1 LGACPVSAFVA
12 RQFASSPV
20 RHLTL
25 GGTWVGPRPFVHGQ
39 TPGGRLGVSPDAGW
53 PICDDVPLA
62 SRLDV
67 VNH

>member
-1 LGACPVSAFVA
+1 
-12 RQFASSPV
+12 
-20 RHLTL
+20 
-25 GGTWVGPRPFVHGQ
+25 VGPRPFVHGQ